1 MFDIFEYIFNLLRWF
16 PPIFNAMV
24 YAMTVTFT
32 VVLYEEGY
40 LINEMLIIIIVVVT
54 GLAGYVFRRIAVERS
69 KKIKN
74 DNFINRFNLFYRK
87 DI

>member
-1 MFDIFEYIFNLLRWF
+1 MFDIFEYIFNLFRWF
-16 PPIFNAMV
+16 PPIFNAMMYV
-24 YAMTVTFT
+24 MTVTFA

-69 KKIKN
+69 KKN
-74 DNFINRFNLFYRK
+74 NNGNLINRFNSFYGQ
-87 DI
+87 DT